1 VKKRK
6 LENGEAIDVSRTS
19 SSESVP
25 KANACPPSSQQT
37 SVALSSPPASQ
48 AASQA
53 ESVQAIMGFEGREG
67 GVGLS
72 VYDFVLDED
81 VADDEYDD
89 EFLEDDEEVEDE
101 DYEEYQ
107 KQGGWTHHG
116 RPRA

>member
-1 VKKRK
+1 MKKRK
-6 LENGEAIDVSRTS
+6 LENGEAIDVSRAS

-25 KANACPPSSQQT
+25 KANVCPPSSQQT
-37 SVALSSPPASQ
+37 SVAVSSPPASQ
-48 AASQA
+48 AD
-53 ESVQAIMGFEGREG
+53 SVQAIMGFEGREG

-89 EFLEDDEEVEDE
+89 EFLDDEEEAEEE

-107 KQGGWTHHG
+107 NQGGWTHHG

>member
-19 SSESVP
+19 SPESVQ
-25 KANACPPSSQQT
+25 KANTCPPSQQT
-37 SVALSSPPASQ
+37 AVAVSSPPASQ
-48 AASQA
+48 GD
-53 ESVQAIMGFEGREG
+53 SVQAIMGFEGREG

-89 EFLEDDEEVEDE
+89 EFLDDDEELDEE
-101 DYEEYQ
+101 DYDEYQ
-107 KQGGWTHHG
+107 NQGGWTHHG
-116 RPRA
+116 RSRA